1 MADEKKSET
10 AKDVFATLVAVDVK
24 PYTKTRTADGGK
36 TQLTYLSW
44 SFAWAEV
51 MKKFPDA
58 DYRVVKFDGVPYK
71 DTPLGI
77 MVYTEVTICG
87 KTREMWLPVMNGANK
102 PMKTERY
109 SYKAKDYRTGNYVD
123 RWVDAATMFDVNKAI
138 MRCLVKN
145 LAVFGLGLAIYAG
158 DDIPLDD
165 EDDGAA
171 VAAARGQGA
180 KNGPQGASGAT
191 PSNPSSKTAP
201 ARQNA
206 SKGASAADPAREGMR
221 AAWNLFLTTPA
232 AKGMDANSRSNLF
245 ALEVKQITGRDN
257 PRAVTA
263 EEWAKVTAAIRRSVE
278 AVGGDGEGAAT

>member
-109 SYKAKDYRTGNYVD
+109 SYKVKDYRTGTYVD

-145 LAVFGLGLAIYAG
+145 LAVFGLGLSIYAG
-158 DDIPLDD
+158 EDIPLDD

-171 VAAARGQGA
+171 VAAASRQTSEKGSASVPGAAPCAATPARRGT
-180 KNGPQGASGAT
+180 PQGGSAA
-191 PSNPSSKTAP
+191 
-201 ARQNA
+201 
-206 SKGASAADPAREGMR
+206 ASALKAYAKE
-221 AAWNLFLTTPA
+221 AWTLY
-232 AKGMDANSRSNLF
+232 KGLASVKAMDENSRSKFFF
-245 ALEVKQITGRDN
+245 ATLKSKVGKED
-257 PRAVTA
+257 P
-263 EEWAKVTAAIRRSVE
+263 AKLTAAEWGTVI
-278 AVGGDGEGAAT
+278 AAIKAMGVA